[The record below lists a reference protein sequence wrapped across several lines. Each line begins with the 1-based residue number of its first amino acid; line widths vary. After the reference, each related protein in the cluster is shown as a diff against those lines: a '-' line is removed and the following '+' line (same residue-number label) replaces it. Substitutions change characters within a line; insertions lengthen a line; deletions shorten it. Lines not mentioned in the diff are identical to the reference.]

1 MKEAIT
7 GFAIKYYK
15 AIIIITFLL
24 TLILG
29 LQIPKI
35 KIDTD
40 PENMLSEREFVRVFH
55 NETKKNFT
63 LYDFIILGIVNEEN
77 PNGVF
82 NKETLSKIYNITEDI
97 KQIELKSGGQETTR
111 PVIIRDIISPS
122 NVDNIKEGSSAG
134 EIRFEWLMSKPP
146 MSEEESLA
154 IRDEAIDNPM
164 LYGTMISEDKK
175 ALCLYIPIKNKNLS
189 HATSLQIFEIVRKY
203 PGAEK
208 YHITGLP
215 VAEDTFGFEMFRQMA
230 ISAPLAGLIIF
241 LLMWSFFRKVKLV
254 IAPMLVAIITVISTM
269 GLLIGS
275 GFTVHIMSSMIP
287 IFLMPIAVVD
297 SVHILSEFFDR
308 YNIYKDKKK
317 TITHVMNHLFMPMLY
332 TSLTTTAGFAS
343 LALTPIPPVQ
353 IFGLFVAAG
362 VMLAWALTVLFI
374 PAYTMLIKDKSLENF
389 GLHHGEEGKT
399 VLTGILRNTGDFTW
413 KRSKSIIAASIIL
426 TGLSIY
432 GLSLI
437 KINDNPVKWFTKGH
451 RIRIADEVL
460 NSHFGGTYTAYLILD
475 KEDTGESFTTN
486 IRRLKEKI
494 EAEKTDASPQNI
506 DTLLS
511 YIDKEKDAFIKE
523 KNYDYTE
530 FTENII
536 GKSEELSSDD
546 EYPDNVTETIE
557 DENID
562 SRIFKNPAMLKY
574 MEKLQNYMAG
584 SKTVGKSTSAA
595 DLVKKVYM
603 ELMGGN
609 REYYVIPPTTKA
621 VAQSLFQ
628 FQNGHKPD
636 DLWHL
641 LIPDYKTANIWVQ
654 MKSGD
659 NKDME
664 KVLKQVDSFIES
676 NPPPF
681 PLNHQWAGL
690 TYLNVEWQ
698 NKMVRGMIT
707 SLLGSFIIVLIMMI
721 FLFRSPLWGV
731 LSMIPLSITILLIY
745 GLIGLTGKDYDMPVA
760 VLSSLTLGLSV
771 DFAIHFLER
780 ARTFYAENQSVEKT
794 LKAMFGEPAR
804 AISRNAIVIAIGFLP
819 LLAAPLIP
827 YKTVGFFLASIMAVS
842 SLATIVLLPAL
853 IKTFAKY
860 LFKPA
865 GIRRYECNC
874 VKCIISVSAGILIIT
889 CFALDN
895 PVLKWKLLT
904 LISAGVILT
913 AGVICNMLSKREAGK
928 PETEKE

>member
-7 GFAIKYYK
+7 GFSIKHYK
-15 AIIIITFLL
+15 SIIISTFLL
-24 TLILG
+24 ALILG

-40 PENMLSEREFVRVFH
+40 PENMLSEKEFVRVFH
-55 NETKKNFT
+55 NKAKKDFS
-63 LYDFIILGIVNEEN
+63 LYDFVILGIVNEDD

-82 NKETLSKIYNITEDI
+82 NKDTLSKIYNITEEI
-97 KQIELKSGGQETTR
+97 KQIELESPGHGTIR
-111 PVIIRDIISPS
+111 PVITRDIISPS
-122 NVDNIKEGSSAG
+122 TVDNIREGSSAG
-134 EIRFEWLMSKPP
+134 EIRFEWLMREAPS
-146 MSEEESLA
+146 SEEEALS
-154 IRDEAIDNPM
+154 IRDEAIDNPL
-164 LYGTMISEDKK
+164 LYGTMVSEDKK
-175 ALCLYIPIKNKNLS
+175 ALCIYIPIKNKNLS
-189 HATSLQIFEIVRKY
+189 HMTSLRIFEIAGKY

-208 YHITGLP
+208 YYITGLP
-215 VAEDTFGFEMFRQMA
+215 VAEDTFGFEMFKQMA

-241 LLMWSFFRKVKLV
+241 LLMWSFFRKAKLI

-269 GLLIGS
+269 GLLIGL

-353 IFGLFVAAG
+353 IFGIFVAAG
-362 VMLAWALTVLFI
+362 VMFAWVLTVLFI
-374 PAYTMLIKDKSLENF
+374 PAYTMLIKDTSLENF
-389 GLHHGEEGKT
+389 GFNHGQEKKT
-399 VLTGILRNTGDFTW
+399 VLTGILHKTGEFTW
-413 KRSKSIIAASIIL
+413 KRSRLIIFVSSVLIII
-426 TGLSIY
+426 SAY

-437 KINDNPVKWFTKGH
+437 EINDNPVKWFTKSH
-451 RIRIADEVL
+451 RIRIADDVL

-475 KEDTGESFTTN
+475 RKDTEESFIKN
-486 IRRLKEKI
+486 IRRLR
-494 EAEKTDASPQNI
+494 EKTEAKKTDVSPENI
-506 DTLLS
+506 VALLS
-511 YIDKEKDAFIKE
+511 YIDQEKTGFIKK
-523 KNYDYTE
+523 KNYNYTE
-530 FTENII
+530 FTDTII
-536 GKSEELSSDD
+536 EKSEELSSDD
-546 EYPDNVTETIE
+546 ESWDEVIETIE
-557 DENID
+557 DENIN
-562 SRIFKNPAMLKY
+562 SQIFKNPAMLEY
-574 MEKLQNYMAG
+574 MGKLQDYMAS
-584 SKTVGKSTSAA
+584 SKIVGKSTSAA

-609 REYYVIPPTTKA
+609 RKYYTIPPTTKG

-641 LIPDYKTANIWVQ
+641 LIPDYKTANIWIQ

-664 KVLKQVDSFIES
+664 KVLKMVAGFMES

-681 PLNHQWAGL
+681 PLDRQWAGL

-698 NKMVRGMIT
+698 NKMVHGMIS
-707 SLLGSFIIVLIMMI
+707 SLIGSFIIVLLMMI
-721 FLFRSPLWGV
+721 FLFRSPLWGI
-731 LSMIPLSITILLIY
+731 LSMVPLSITILLIY

-780 ARTFYAENQSVEKT
+780 TRTIYAETQSVEKT
-794 LKAMFGEPAR
+794 MEAMFGEPAR

-819 LLAAPLIP
+819 LLAAPLVP

-842 SLATIVLLPAL
+842 SLTTIVLLPAL
-853 IKTFAKY
+853 IKTFAKS
-860 LFKPA
+860 LFRPA
-865 GIRRYECNC
+865 GAKRYACNC
-874 VKCIISVSAGILIIT
+874 IKCIITMSAGMLIIT
-889 CFALDN
+889 CFILNN
-895 PVLKWKLLT
+895 PVSRWKLLT
-904 LISAGVILT
+904 VVSAAAILA
-913 AGVICNMLSKREAGK
+913 AGIICNTLSK
-928 PETEKE
+928 